1 MEYAEAGWQIPES
14 LLNEATR
21 APLAHAFKETW
32 LSHPEWI
39 GASYAADSAVAA
51 AAKLSEAGLL
61 KEAMTMANLGE
72 YQILPT
78 LVFIAT
84 LRSDANPEALPFL
97 SLDENPN
104 VWINFAHEE
113 APLNALPDVLTH
125 PAYDAWLKAQKVVM
139 IDAAAVF
146 LDGPHVEEMTGKDL
160 AARILVS

>member
-1 MEYAEAGWQIPES
+1 M
-14 LLNEATR
+14 
-21 APLAHAFKETW
+21 
-32 LSHPEWI
+32 
-39 GASYAADSAVAA
+39 AD
-51 AAKLSEAGLL
+51 
-61 KEAMTMANLGE
+61 LGE

-160 AARILVS
+160 AARILVVCPAWAISIG